1 MFDMRFHG
9 IERFSL
15 VDYDGYT
22 ACTLFTGGCNYRCP
36 FCQNAALVLA
46 PESEPT
52 VDNADIEEYLRRR
65 VGILDAVCITGGEPT
80 LYPELPDFIA
90 FVKSLGYK
98 VKLDTNGTSP
108 KMLKELIS
116 SGLLDYVA
124 MDIKNSPDMY
134 PLTTGVCDAH
144 IDKVIESTRLLKD
157 AYKAR
162 AVDIEFRTTLVKGHH
177 TEDDMLII
185 GKWLEGAPR
194 YFLQKF
200 EDKRNCISSAPLA
213 PIEKEQ
219 AEAFAQILREFI
231 PAVKLRGYSD

>member
-1 MFDMRFHG
+1 MKFHG
-9 IERFSL
+9 IEKFSL

-46 PESEPT
+46 PDSEPT
-52 VDNADIEEYLRRR
+52 VDNAYIEEYLRRR

-80 LYPELPDFIA
+80 LYSELPDFIK
-90 FVKSLGYK
+90 FVRSLGYK
-98 VKLDTNGTSP
+98 IKLDTNGTSP
-108 KMLKELIS
+108 KMLKELVNG
-116 SGLLDYVA
+116 GLLDYVA

-134 PLTTGVCDAH
+134 PFTTGTRDAH
-144 IDKVIESTRLLKD
+144 IDQVIESAKFLID
-157 AYKAR
+157 AYKSR
-162 AVDIEFRTTLVKGHH
+162 TVDIEFRTTLVKGHH

-200 EDKRNCISSAPLA
+200 EDKHNCISSSPLA
-213 PIEKEQ
+213 PIEKNE
-219 AEAFAQILREFI
+219 AEGFARILNEFI
-231 PAVKLRGYSD
+231 AIVKLRGYSN